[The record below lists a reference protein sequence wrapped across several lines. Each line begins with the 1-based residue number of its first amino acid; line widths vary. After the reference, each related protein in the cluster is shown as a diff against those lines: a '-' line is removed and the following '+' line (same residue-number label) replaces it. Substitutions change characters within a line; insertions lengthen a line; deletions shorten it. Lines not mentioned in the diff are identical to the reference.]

1 MNSSKYINNEGQLLK
16 YLEGKLSGDELY
28 EFQKMMAE
36 SNLLNDAVE
45 GLEIVGNT
53 NKINTYVAD
62 LNKHLQ
68 NYTSSKRDRSIK
80 NHLQLNDWSLI
91 SIFLTIALC
100 ISGYIVVKLLKS

>member
-68 NYTSSKRDRSIK
+68 NYTSSKRDRRIK

-100 ISGYIVVKLLKS
+100 IFGYIVVKLLKS